1 MLVHLSLQ
9 GHYGFTRCFLV
20 WPDILC
26 LSAGVNLRPQHSQVE
41 PLPVCEETS
50 NELRTRERAQPSRFF
65 MRRPTRAALGPQS
78 HITIYRLFV
87 S

>member
-1 MLVHLSLQ
+1 MASLATSFVS
-9 GHYGFTRCFLV
+9 HV

-26 LSAGVNLRPQHSQVE
+26 LSAGVNLRPQCSQVE

-65 MRRPTRAALGPQS
+65 MHRPTRAALGPQS

>member
-1 MLVHLSLQ
+1 MASLAASFVS
-9 GHYGFTRCFLV
+9 HI

-26 LSAGVNLRPQHSQVE
+26 LSAGVNLRPQCSQVE

-50 NELRTRERAQPSRFF
+50 NELRTRELAQPSRCYHLSVRFF
-65 MRRPTRAALGPQS
+65 MHRPTRAALCPQS

>member
-1 MLVHLSLQ
+1 MLVHPLFKGIIASLAAS
-9 GHYGFTRCFLV
+9 FVSRV
-20 WPDILC
+20 WPDSLC
-26 LSAGVNLRPQHSQVE
+26 LSAGVNLRPQVE

-50 NELRTRERAQPSRFF
+50 NELRTRELAQLSRFF